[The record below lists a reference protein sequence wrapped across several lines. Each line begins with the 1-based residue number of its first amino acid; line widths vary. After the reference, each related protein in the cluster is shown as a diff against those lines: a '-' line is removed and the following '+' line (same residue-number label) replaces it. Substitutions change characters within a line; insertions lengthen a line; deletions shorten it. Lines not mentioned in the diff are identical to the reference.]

1 MKYLFG
7 PVNSRRLGI
16 SLGVDL
22 MPYKTC
28 SLDCVY
34 CECGGTTALTSVIAE
49 YVPTDDVIAELDEYL
64 SGAPRLDMIT
74 FSGSGEPTLHSGIG
88 RIISHIRERYPQ
100 YKIAVL
106 TNGTLFSDPAVRSSV
121 APADIVVPSLDAVSR
136 EAFCRIGRPA
146 RGITPEGVID
156 GLVEFR
162 TMFRGR
168 LYLEIFIVPGVNDGP
183 EELRT
188 LREAALKIR
197 PDAVQINSLDRPG
210 TESWVAPAGRNTLES
225 LRDFF
230 APLAVDIIGSPA
242 EHVYEDRHGA
252 DLMKSVISILRRR
265 PSTLEDLMVAL
276 GSDREVLIKVLAS
289 MKDKEMITS
298 DILERGEFYRIV

>member
-7 PVNSRRLGI
+7 PVNSRRLGV

-28 SLDCVY
+28 SLNCVY

-49 YVPTDDVIAELDEYL
+49 YVPTDDVIAELDGYL
-64 SGAPRLDMIT
+64 AGSPRLDVIT

-136 EAFCRIGRPA
+136 EAFARIGRPA
-146 RGITPEGVID
+146 RGITPEGLVD

-162 TMFRGR
+162 KEFRGR
-168 LYLEIFIVPGVNDGP
+168 LFLEIFIVPGVNDTP
-183 EELRT
+183 EELAR
-188 LREAALKIR
+188 LRDAALRIR
-197 PDAVQINSLDRPG
+197 PDSVQINSLDRPG
-210 TESWVAPAGRNTLES
+210 AEEWVKPAGRDDLVS
-225 LRDFF
+225 LRDWF
-230 APLAVDIIGSPA
+230 APLKVEIIGRPA
-242 EHVYEDRHGA
+242 ERVYRDRHVN
-252 DLMKSVISILRRR
+252 DMMKEIISILRRR
-265 PSTLEDLMVAL
+265 PSTLDDLQLAL
-276 GSDREVLIKVLAS
+276 GSDREQLRNVLGS
-289 MKDKEMITS
+289 MIGDEMITVELL
-298 DILERGEFYRIV
+298 DRGEFYRIV